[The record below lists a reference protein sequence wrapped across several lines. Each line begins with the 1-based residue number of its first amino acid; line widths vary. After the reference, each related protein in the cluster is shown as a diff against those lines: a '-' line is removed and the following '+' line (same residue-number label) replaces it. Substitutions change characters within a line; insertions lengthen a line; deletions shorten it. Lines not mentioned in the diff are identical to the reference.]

1 LKSEN
6 YHIQA
11 CPSCG
16 LDVKNPGLLCEECS
30 AALYNTESDKIW
42 KKKHRFIGKEDGLS
56 VWIFSYLLV
65 GIIGTL
71 IGYIAF
77 GAIHPAA
84 GQTASPPPLEEESEW
99 QETIEKQ
106 KEEDVLAY
114 DLTRRTEHPP
124 MDNKEAYVQWMLKH
138 TKEKERFISWRWDCL
153 QDLLSWNSITD
164 ARIKEAF
171 LRTPRENFI
180 RQRNIH
186 RAYEHAYMP
195 IGYGATIT
203 DPWIVSV
210 MTQAIN
216 PLPEHKVL
224 EIGTG
229 SGYQSALLSELSHY
243 IYTIEIIE
251 VLAME
256 TDELYKQYEHDY
268 PEYKNIHRLQGD
280 GYYGWPQK
288 GKFDRIIVT
297 CSIDHIPP
305 PLLHQLK
312 EGGIMV
318 IPVGPPSG
326 QKLLKITKHKEE
338 DQIYFDRENLLPR
351 KVHFIFFRD
360 EEGKRYSTSDSG
372 NE

>member
-1 LKSEN
+1 MVNE
-6 YHIQA
+6 
-11 CPSCG
+11 
-16 LDVKNPGLLCEECS
+16 
-30 AALYNTESDKIW
+30 
-42 KKKHRFIGKEDGLS
+42 KKGGQRHNFIRKEDGLS
-56 VWIFSYLLV
+56 VWIVSYMLV
-65 GIIGTL
+65 GIIGML
-71 IGYIAF
+71 VGYIIF
-77 GAIHPAA
+77 GDIHPAA
-84 GQTASPPPLEEESEW
+84 GQTASPPPLEEEFEW
-99 QETIEKQ
+99 QRNPGKQ
-106 KEEDVLAY
+106 TEDDMPAF
-114 DLTRRTEHPP
+114 DITQRTDHPP
-124 MDNKEAYVQWMLKH
+124 MENKEEYLQWMLEH
-138 TKEKERFISWRWDCL
+138 TNEKERFISWRWDCL
-153 QDLLSWNSITD
+153 KDLLSWNSITD
-164 ARIKEAF
+164 NRVKEAF

-229 SGYQSALLSELSHY
+229 SGYQSALLSELSNY

-256 TDELYKQYEHDY
+256 TDELYKQYEQNY
-268 PEYKNIHRLQGD
+268 PQYKNIHRLQGD

-297 CSIDHIPP
+297 CSIDHVPP

-326 QKLLKITKHKEE
+326 QKLLKITKNKEGE
-338 DQIYFDRENLLPR
+338 QIYFDRENLLPR

-360 EEGKRYSTSDSG
+360 EAGRRYSTTDSE
-372 NE
+372 NEQE